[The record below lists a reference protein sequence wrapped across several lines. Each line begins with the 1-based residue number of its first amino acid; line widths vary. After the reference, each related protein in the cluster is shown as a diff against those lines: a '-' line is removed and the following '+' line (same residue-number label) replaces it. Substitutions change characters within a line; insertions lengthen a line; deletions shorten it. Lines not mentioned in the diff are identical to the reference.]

1 MEGASGYVIYRSK
14 SKNGSYTAIKT
25 LAGGAYTSYTNTGLT
40 TGTGY
45 YYKIKAYRGSYYST
59 SSAAASAVPT
69 LSKPPT
75 PSVSKASNGYVKVKW
90 KGISGETG
98 YQIYRAK
105 SKNGKYTK
113 VKSVK
118 MASSK
123 YPYAKI
129 KAAKKKTYYYK
140 VRAYKKVGSKTVYS
154 QFSKVKAYK
163 LK

>member
-1 MEGASGYVIYRSK
+1 
-14 SKNGSYTAIKT
+14 
-25 LAGGAYTSYTNTGLT
+25 
-40 TGTGY
+40 
-45 YYKIKAYRGSYYST
+45 
-59 SSAAASAVPT
+59 
-69 LSKPPT
+69 
-75 PSVSKASNGYVKVKW
+75 
-90 KGISGETG
+90 
-98 YQIYRAK
+98 
-105 SKNGKYTK
+105 
-113 VKSVK
+113 